1 MASPLPSAV
10 VIACPRCGTR
20 YQLAG
25 EAIGPKGRKVSCANC
40 GEIWQARA
48 APRPGPDDPDVL
60 FDEAAERAL
69 DAGFAAE
76 ERAAAEPVPSD
87 PTEEARL
94 RTIAEIKAVIAPKP
108 KIVDATPDAAGDK
121 ARQMAFDKR
130 QAALS
135 RQSPLA
141 RARRVLRLAGV
152 SVLVV
157 AIVGAVAFRTEIVRQ
172 FPDLAGAYE
181 ALGLGVNIVGLE
193 FRDVTTLVT
202 LRGGQ
207 NVMRVDGRIYSVA
220 VRDVVV
226 PPIVVTLLDDA
237 GARLY
242 EWSVLPQARDLEPGE
257 VVDFSTQLTSPPQ
270 GAARVRLTFTD
281 GRARSETPVA
291 AAKTTEN

>member
-1 MASPLPSAV
+1 MVSPLPSAI
-10 VIACPRCGTR
+10 VIACPSCGTR

-48 APRPGPDDPDVL
+48 APHRDDPDLL

-69 DAGFAAE
+69 DAGFAAA
-76 ERAAAEPVPSD
+76 ERAAAEPLPTD
-87 PTEEARL
+87 PAEEARL
-94 RTIAEIKAVIAPKP
+94 RTIAEIKAAIAPKP
-108 KIVDATPDAAGDK
+108 QLTEVKPDAVGDK
-121 ARQMAFDKR
+121 TRQKAFDKR

-141 RARRVLRLAGV
+141 RARRAVRLAGV
-152 SVLVV
+152 SALII
-157 AIVGAVAFRTEIVRQ
+157 AIVGAAAFRTEIVRQ

-207 NVMRVDGRIYSVA
+207 TVMRVDGRIYSVA
-220 VRDVVV
+220 ARDVVV
-226 PPIVVTLLDDA
+226 PPIAVTLLDDA

-257 VVDFSTQLTSPPQ
+257 VVDFSTQLTSPPA

-281 GRARSETPVA
+281 SRIRSETPIA
-291 AAKTTEN
+291 TATTTEN

>member
-1 MASPLPSAV
+1 MSSPLPSAV

-20 YQLAG
+20 YQLPG
-25 EAIGPKGRKVSCANC
+25 ETIGPKGRKVSCANC

-48 APRPGPDDPDVL
+48 GRAPGRDDPDVL

-69 DAGFAAE
+69 DASFAAE
-76 ERAAAEPVPSD
+76 ERTAAEQMPTD

-108 KIVDATPDAAGDK
+108 KVVDIGPDAAGDK
-121 ARQMAFDKR
+121 TLQKAFDKR
-130 QAALS
+130 QAVLS

-141 RARRVLRLAGV
+141 RARRALRLVGV
-152 SVLVV
+152 SVLLM

-181 ALGLGVNIVGLE
+181 ALGLGVNVVGLE

-226 PPIVVTLLDDA
+226 PPIVVTLLDAA
-237 GARLY
+237 GAKLY
-242 EWSVLPQARDLEPGE
+242 EWSAMPQARDLAPGE
-257 VVDFSTQLTSPPQ
+257 VVDFSAQLTSPPQ

-281 GRARSETPVA
+281 STARSETAVA
-291 AAKTTEN
+291 TETTTED